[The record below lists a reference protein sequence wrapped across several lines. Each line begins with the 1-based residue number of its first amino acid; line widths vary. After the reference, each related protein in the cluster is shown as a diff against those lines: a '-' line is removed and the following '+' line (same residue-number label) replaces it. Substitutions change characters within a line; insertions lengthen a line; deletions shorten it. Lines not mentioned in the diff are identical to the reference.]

1 MDRDTVRIV
10 LLVIGVFVIAGIYV
24 WGRHKQK
31 LMDFLHRRGE
41 YDELGYDPAQGYA
54 AARAPAEDPE
64 DDEYE
69 SLGFKGRKQEPGT
82 ERVEPHMPPIYGF
95 DDELEEDPL
104 AFAELEPEPPAAKPP
119 APKPEREA
127 QPEPR
132 PEPKKP
138 AGLGAPILIQI
149 SVVAGGDRVFQ
160 GEELRDAL
168 LELDLI
174 HGTMG
179 IFHRYDRKFR
189 ESLFSIAS
197 LVEPGTFPMDDMESF
212 ECPGVVLFFQP
223 DRVSNPIAVYDDL
236 IRTCHGLAHRL
247 KGIEWD
253 EKRQPLSREK
263 IAHMRAL
270 LEDACEEP

>member
-10 LLVIGVFVIAGIYV
+10 LLVTGALVIAGIYV
-24 WGRHKQK
+24 WGRHKEK
-31 LMDFLHRRGE
+31 LMDFLQRRGE
-41 YDELGYDPAQGYA
+41 YDELGYDPAQE
-54 AARAPAEDPE
+54 APAPKTAYQDPAE
-64 DDEYE
+64 DEYE
-69 SLGFKGRKQEPGT
+69 SLGFKGRKPAAAAAEP
-82 ERVEPHMPPIYGF
+82 ELPEYSF
-95 DDELEEDPL
+95 DDELGADDL
-104 AFAELEPEPPAAKPP
+104 LGTGEPAPAKKASEPPPAKSKAGP
-119 APKPEREA
+119 APEA
-127 QPEPR
+127 
-132 PEPKKP
+132 KKSV
-138 AGLGAPILIQI
+138 GLSAPILVQV
-149 SVVAGGDRVFQ
+149 SVVAAGGNRFFP

-168 LELDLI
+168 LDLDLI
-174 HGTMG
+174 HGSMG

-236 IRTCHGLAHRL
+236 ISTSHKLANRL
-247 KGIEWD
+247 GGMEWD

-270 LEDACEEP
+270 LEDACEES